1 MWIPLAVH
9 FLHRIGEIIAIFA
22 NRESCKLA
30 DLTRKPKSVPMTI
43 EHLPF
48 TLGSLRQAYTQ
59 GVRPKHVINE
69 AFRRLD
75 AIADPGIFIYD
86 GREQA
91 LTEAKSLGE
100 PDGRPLWGV
109 PFAVKDNIDVA
120 GMPTTAGCPDFAYSA
135 EADAFVVAK
144 LKAAGAICLGKTNL
158 DQFATGLVGVRTP
171 YPVPRNA
178 LDPDIVPGGS
188 SSGSAL
194 AVAHGIAAFA
204 LGTDTAGSGRVP
216 AALNGIVGLKPTLG
230 MLSATGMVPACRTL
244 DTISIFAIMVSD
256 AWEVFESAAGY
267 DPSDAYSR
275 KLPPP
280 RRSPLPPVS
289 RIGVPNAATLQ
300 TFGDTVQADHFRA
313 TLDVLK
319 ANGAT
324 LVEMDF
330 EPFYAVARLLYEGA
344 WIAERVAAVGARL
357 ADAPGT
363 LHPTTR
369 AVLEPGRKLS
379 AVDAFQGTY
388 RLKTLARACE
398 EQLAAVDA
406 LCVPSIPTFVTMAEI
421 DADPIGPNSR
431 LGTYTNFVNLLD
443 MCGIAVRTGA
453 RADGRPGSVTFL
465 AAVGRDGLCAA
476 LAASVEAGKLGATDW
491 PRPSAPLFIPD
502 VGPDEIAL
510 AVCGAHMSALPL
522 NRELTDRGARFL
534 RACRTAPVY
543 GLHAL
548 PGGPPA
554 RPGLVRRSIGGDAIE
569 LEVWAL
575 PRKRFGDFIAGVPA
589 PLCIG
594 TVALGDGTLVKGF
607 LCESQGLSGGAD
619 ITGFGGWRPY
629 LEHRN
634 RMLEEKAVA
643 RAV

>member
-1 MWIPLAVH
+1 MARPLVH

-22 NRESCKLA
+22 NGKSCKLA
-30 DLTRKPKSVPMTI
+30 GETRNPKAPMTI
-43 EHLPF
+43 EDLPF
-48 TLGSLRQAYTQ
+48 TLGSLRQAYAQ
-59 GVRPKHVINE
+59 GMRPEHVVRE

-75 AIADPGIFIYD
+75 AVADPGIFIHD
-86 GREQA
+86 AREQA

-100 PDGRPLWGV
+100 PDGHSLWGI

-120 GMPTTAGCPDFAYSA
+120 GMPTTAACPDFAYTA
-135 EADAFVVAK
+135 KADAFVVAK
-144 LKAAGAICLGKTNL
+144 LTQAGAICLGKTNL

-178 LDPDIVPGGS
+178 LDPTIVPGGS
-188 SSGSAL
+188 SSGSAV

-230 MLSATGMVPACRTL
+230 ALSATGTVPACRTL
-244 DTISIFAIMVSD
+244 DTISVFTMTVAD
-256 AWEVFESAAGY
+256 AWEVFSAAAGY
-267 DPSDAYSR
+267 DPADAYSR
-275 KLPPP
+275 KQPQPQLA
-280 RRSPLPPVS
+280 SLPPVL
-289 RIGVPNAATLQ
+289 RIGVPDPATLN
-300 TFGDTVQADHFRA
+300 TFGDAVQADHFCK
-313 TLDVLK
+313 TLEKLQ
-319 ANGAT
+319 ASGAT
-324 LVEMDF
+324 IVELDF

-357 ADAPGT
+357 TDAPDT
-363 LHPTTR
+363 LHSTTR
-369 AVLEPGRKLS
+369 AILEPGLKLT
-379 AVDAFQGTY
+379 AIDAFEGMY
-388 RLKTLARACE
+388 RLKALARACE
-398 EQLAAVDA
+398 GQLAKVDA
-406 LCVPSIPTFVTMAEI
+406 LCVPTVPTFVTMAEI
-421 DADPIGPNSR
+421 AVDPTGPNSQ
-431 LGTYTNFVNLLD
+431 LGAYTNFVNLLD
-443 MCGIAVRTGA
+443 ICGIAVRAGV

-465 AAVGRDGLCAA
+465 AAAGRDGLCAA
-476 LAASVEAGKLGATDW
+476 LAASVEAGRLGATDW
-491 PRPSAPLFIPD
+491 PPQPAFFPAAD
-502 VGPDEIAL
+502 VCPDEIAL
-510 AVCGAHMSALPL
+510 AVCGAHMSGLPL
-522 NRELTDRGARFL
+522 NRELVERGARFL

-548 PGGPPA
+548 AGGPPA
-554 RPGLVRRSIGGDAIE
+554 RPGLVRRSVGGDAIE

-575 PRKRFGDFIAGVPA
+575 PKKRFGDFIAGVPA

-629 LEHRN
+629 LAHRSG
-634 RMLEEKAVA
+634 MVEEEAVA